1 LLRKVIS
8 RIKNENQCQWFF
20 ILHQIIDMKRKF
32 ILSLLVGGLL
42 QLTPAEAQVTFG
54 GEPQRWQMKE
64 VPSIIPF
71 VQTATPDMAVVQME
85 DALTDLDKSAPYR
98 FGIEYNVNYNLQN
111 SGVWIYDEANNRATW
126 FLGVDCPGAKSINF
140 IFNAFHLVKGSEL
153 FIWSGSRDEFIGKIT
168 ERNNS
173 EAEVLGTTLIH
184 DDQAVIELSVPM
196 SRMHEVQLSLGTIVH
211 GYRTVLSSH
220 LSDDLAQRGPYGT
233 SGNCNNN
240 VNCAVGADWQIEKKS
255 VALILDGGFSSCTGA
270 LVNNTANDGTP
281 YFLTANHCYAAN
293 VGSWV
298 FVFNHET
305 TGCTGNTGPTNQT
318 VSGSVLRAKNAGSD
332 FCLLELNSVPPASY
346 NVQYSGWD
354 ASDANTVSSA
364 VGIHHPSGDLKKIS
378 FENDPLTQG
387 NWGGAQT
394 WDVDQWDDGIT
405 EPGSSGSPLFDQN
418 HRIIGQL
425 YGGGSACNGNVENG
439 QGDSYG
445 RFGVSWD
452 NGATAAARLKEW
464 LDPGNTGVLVVDGY
478 PEGFVQANLDAAVGG
493 VVNVPV
499 VSCNNSVSPVVS
511 LTNNGLQNL
520 TSCGIQY
527 QINGGAASTYS
538 WSGNLSQGASSNVNL
553 PALTLASGN
562 NTITITV
569 VNPNNGTDENASNNA
584 TSVSITFVDNASAA
598 ALPYNNDIAMAN
610 FPYANWQL
618 SNSDNATTWERVSI
632 GGNGMLKYDCY
643 NYNAEG
649 EVDEFIMPAFSVPTN
664 AASLKFQ
671 VAHCQYNGTYDDSLV
686 VLISTDCQNSWTEVY
701 RKGGPD
707 LASIAAST
715 ADYTAPVAGDFRQE
729 CVDLNDLAFAT
740 LYVKFKGYNGY
751 GNNIY
756 LDNIELV
763 NQDCSGGTTQIM
775 ELNDAEISL
784 FPNPSN
790 GQATLNFG
798 SGLKENASVTVY
810 NALGEIVH
818 RQSVGRAATQMEING
833 DFAEGV
839 YVVYIQL
846 GDFNENIRWIVKR

>member
-1 LLRKVIS
+1 MN
-8 RIKNENQCQWFF
+8 RIFTLSFF
-20 ILHQIIDMKRKF
+20 I
-32 ILSLLVGGLL
+32 SGLL
-42 QLTPAEAQVTFG
+42 HFNALYSQVTFG
-54 GEPQRWQMKE
+54 GEPQRWQIKD
-64 VPSIIPF
+64 VPAVVPF
-71 VQTATPDMAVVQME
+71 VLTAAPDLSAIQME
-85 DALTDLDKSAPYR
+85 DAVTDQDKSAPYR
-98 FGIEYNVNYNLQN
+98 FGIEYNVDYNLQN
-111 SGVWIYDEANNRATW
+111 SGFWTFDEANNRATW
-126 FLGVDCPGAKSINF
+126 FLGVKCVGAKSINF
-140 IFNAFHLVKGSEL
+140 IFNEFYLVKGAEM
-153 FIWSGSRDEFIGKIT
+153 FIWSESRDEFIGKIT

-173 EAEVLGTTLIH
+173 EAHVLGTTLIH
-184 DDQAVIELSVPM
+184 DDAAVIELTVPT

-240 VNCAVGADWQIEKKS
+240 VNCPVGADWQIEKKA
-255 VALILDGGFSSCTGA
+255 VALILDGGFAACTGA

-332 FCLLELNSVPPASY
+332 FCLLELNSVPPANY

-354 ASDANTVSSA
+354 ASDVNTVSSV

-378 FENDPLTQG
+378 FENDPVTQG

-394 WDVDQWDDGIT
+394 WDVAQWDDGIT

-425 YGGGSACNGNVENG
+425 YGGGSACNGNTENG

-452 NGATAAARLKEW
+452 AGATAATRLREW
-464 LDPGNTGVLVVDGY
+464 LDPGNTGILVLDGF
-478 PEGFVQANLDAAVGG
+478 PEGAVVANLDAGVGG
-493 VVNVPV
+493 VTNVPV
-499 VSCNNSVSPVVS
+499 VTCNNSVSPVVTLS
-511 LTNNGLQNL
+511 NNGLQNL
-520 TSCGIQY
+520 TSCSIHY
-527 QINGGAASTYS
+527 QINGGALSTYN
-538 WSGNLSQGASSNVNL
+538 WSGNLAQGGTAVINL
-553 PALTLASGN
+553 PALTLTAGN
-562 NTITITV
+562 NTIVITV

-584 TSVSITFVDNASAA
+584 SSTSVSFVDNASAA
-598 ALPYNNDIAMAN
+598 ALPYANDITTAN

-618 SNSDNATTWERVSI
+618 SNPDNATTWEQVSI
-632 GGNGMLKYDCY
+632 GGNGMLKYDCF

-649 EVDEFIMPAFSVPTN
+649 EVDEFVMPVFSIPTN

-671 VAHCQYNGTYDDSLV
+671 VANRQYDATYSDSLV
-686 VLISTDCQNSWTEVY
+686 VLISTDCQNTWTEVY

-707 LASIAAST
+707 LATIVEST
-715 ADYTAPVAGDFRQE
+715 ADYLNPVAGDFRQE
-729 CVDLNDLAFAT
+729 CVNLNNMAFAT
-740 LYVKFKGYNGY
+740 MYVKFKGYNGY

-756 LDNIELV
+756 LDNIELI
-763 NQDCSGGTTQIM
+763 NEDCNGATTQIL
-775 ELNDAEISL
+775 ELDGSQITL

-790 GQATLNFG
+790 GSATLSFG
-798 SGLKENASVTVY
+798 TDLRDDATVSVY
-810 NALGEIVH
+810 NTLGEIVFI
-818 RQSVGRAATQMEING
+818 QSVISATKQIEIQE
-833 DFAEGV
+833 DLTEGV
-839 YVVYIQL
+839 YVVSIKS
-846 GDFNENIRWIVKR
+846 GDVIENLRWVVKR

>member
-1 LLRKVIS
+1 MI
-8 RIKNENQCQWFF
+8 
-20 ILHQIIDMKRKF
+20 RKF
-32 ILSLLVGGLL
+32 ILSFLFIGLFHL
-42 QLTPAEAQVTFG
+42 SSLNAQVTFG
-54 GEPQRWQMKE
+54 GEPQRWQIKD
-64 VPSIIPF
+64 VPTNIPF
-71 VQTATPDMAVVQME
+71 VQTAEPDLGAAQME
-85 DALTDLDKSAPYR
+85 DAITDLDKSAPYR

-111 SGVWIYDEANNRATW
+111 SGAWFFNEVNNKATW
-126 FLGVDCPGAKSINF
+126 FLGVKCVGAKSINF
-140 IFNAFHLVKGSEL
+140 IFDQFHLVKGSEM
-153 FIWSGSRDEFIGKIT
+153 FIWSGTRDEFIGKIT
-168 ERNNS
+168 EKNNS
-173 EAEVLGTTLIH
+173 EAQVLGTTLIH
-184 DDQAVIELSVPM
+184 DDEAVIELTVPL

-220 LSDDLAQRGPYGT
+220 LSDDLEQRGPYGT

-240 VNCAVGADWQIEKKS
+240 VNCPVGADWQIEKKS
-255 VALILDGGFSSCTGA
+255 VALILDGGFAACTGA

-318 VSGSVLRAKNAGSD
+318 VSGSVLRARNAGSD
-332 FCLLELNSVPPASY
+332 FCLLELNSVPPANY

-378 FENDPLTQG
+378 FENDPVTQG

-394 WDVDQWDDGIT
+394 WDVAQWDDGIT

-425 YGGGSACNGNVENG
+425 YGGGSACNGNTENG

-452 NGATAAARLKEW
+452 TGATAATRLREW
-464 LDPGNTGVLVVDGY
+464 LDPGNSGVLVLDGF
-478 PEGFVQANLDAAVGG
+478 PEGAVVANLDAGVGG
-493 VVNVPV
+493 VVNVPIV
-499 VSCNNSVSPVVS
+499 TCDNNVSPSVT

-527 QINGGAASTYS
+527 QINGGTASTYS
-538 WSGNLSQGASSNVNL
+538 WNGNLAQGGTAVINL
-553 PALTLASGN
+553 PALALSSGN

-569 VNPNNGTDENASNNA
+569 INPNNGTDENANNNV
-584 TSVSITFVDNASAA
+584 TSASVTFVDNTSAA
-598 ALPYNNDIAMAN
+598 ALPYSNDLALAN

-618 SNSDNATTWERVSI
+618 SNPDNATTWERVSI
-632 GGNGMLKYDCY
+632 GGNGMLKYDCF
-643 NYNAEG
+643 NYDAEG
-649 EVDEFIMPAFSVPTN
+649 QVDEFIMPAFSVPTN

-671 VAHCQYNGTYDDSLV
+671 VANRQYDATYSDSLV
-686 VLISTDCQNSWTEVY
+686 VLISTDCQNTWTEVY
-701 RKGGPD
+701 RKGGPG
-707 LASIAAST
+707 LATIAANT
-715 ADYTAPVAGDFRQE
+715 GDYLTPVAADFRQE
-729 CVDLNDLAFAT
+729 CVNLNDMAFAT

-756 LDNIELV
+756 LDNIELI
-763 NQDCSGGTTQIM
+763 NEDCSGSTTQIT
-775 ELNDAEISL
+775 ELNGAQITL

-790 GQATLNFG
+790 GSATITFA
-798 SGLKENASVTVY
+798 SDLKENATVSVY
-810 NALGEIVH
+810 NTLGEIVFV
-818 RQSVGRAATQMEING
+818 QSVNRSMKQIEIQG
-833 DFAEGV
+833 DLTEGV
-839 YVVYIQL
+839 YVVAIKS
-846 GDFNENIRWIVKR
+846 GDDIENLRWVVKK

>member
-1 LLRKVIS
+1 MNRV
-8 RIKNENQCQWFF
+8 
-20 ILHQIIDMKRKF
+20 F
-32 ILSLLVGGLL
+32 ILSFLFSGLVHLNSL
-42 QLTPAEAQVTFG
+42 NAQVTFG
-54 GEPQRWQMKE
+54 GEPQRWQIKE
-64 VPSIIPF
+64 VSSVIPF
-71 VQTATPDMAVVQME
+71 VQTATPNLDAVQME
-85 DALTDLDKSAPYR
+85 DAITDLDKSAPYR

-111 SGVWIYDEANNRATW
+111 SGLWIFDDANNKATW
-126 FLGVDCPGAKSINF
+126 FLGVQCNGAKSINF
-140 IFNAFHLVKGSEL
+140 IFNQFHLVKGSEM
-153 FIWSGSRDEFIGKIT
+153 FIWSGTRDEFIGKIT
-168 ERNNS
+168 EKNNS
-173 EAEVLGTTLIH
+173 EARVLGTTLIH
-184 DDQAVIELSVPM
+184 DDEAVIELSVPI

-220 LSDDLAQRGPYGT
+220 LSDDLEQRGPYGT

-240 VNCAVGADWQIEKKS
+240 VNCPVGADWQIEKKS
-255 VALILDGGFSSCTGA
+255 VALILDGGFSACTGA

-318 VSGSVLRAKNAGSD
+318 VSGSVLRARNAGSD

-378 FENDPLTQG
+378 FENNPVTQG
-387 NWGGAQT
+387 AWGGAQT

-425 YGGGSACNGNVENG
+425 FGGGSACNGNTENG

-452 NGATAAARLKEW
+452 AGATTATRLREW
-464 LDPGNTGVLVVDGY
+464 LDPGNSGVLVLDGF
-478 PEGFVQANLDAAVGG
+478 PEGAVVANLDAGVGG

-499 VSCNNSVSPVVS
+499 VTCDNNVSPSVT

-527 QINGGAASTYS
+527 QINGGTASTYS
-538 WSGNLSQGASSNVNL
+538 WNGNLAQGGTAVINL
-553 PALTLASGN
+553 PALALSSGN

-569 VNPNNGTDENASNNA
+569 INPNNGTDENANNNVA
-584 TSVSITFVDNASAA
+584 SASVTFVDNASAA
-598 ALPYNNDIAMAN
+598 ALPYSNDLALAA

-618 SNSDNATTWERVSI
+618 SNPDNATTWERVSI
-632 GGNGMLKYDCY
+632 GGNGMLKYDCF
-643 NYNAEG
+643 NYDAEG
-649 EVDEFIMPAFSVPTN
+649 QVDEFIMPAFSVPTN

-671 VAHCQYNGTYDDSLV
+671 VANRQYNATYSDSLV
-686 VLISTDCQNSWTEVY
+686 VLISTDCQNTWTEVF
-701 RKGGPD
+701 RKGGSD
-707 LASIAAST
+707 LATIAANT
-715 ADYTAPVAGDFRQE
+715 NDYLTPAAADFRQE
-729 CVDLNDLAFAT
+729 CVNLNNMAFAT

-756 LDNIELV
+756 LDNIELI
-763 NQDCSGGTTQIM
+763 NEDCNGATTQIA
-775 ELNDAEISL
+775 ELDGAEITL

-790 GQATLNFG
+790 GSATITFG
-798 SGLKENASVTVY
+798 SDLKENATVIVY
-810 NALGEIVH
+810 NTLGEIVFIQ
-818 RQSVGRAATQMEING
+818 RVNGANKQIEIQG
-833 DFAEGV
+833 DLTEGV
-839 YVVYIQL
+839 YVVAIKS
-846 GDFNENIRWIVKR
+846 GDIIENLRWVVKK